1 VNLPPGTSSLPEI
14 LPQKPKKKRLN
25 CPNVLSSAMKS
36 ADINTNTQLSDTI
49 IITVPDRAQMT
60 NDNTSSIAAIDNE
73 FIMLDDTKN
82 QNNET
87 DEPFKINVIWT
98 EAKSNKV
105 EPPQKSS
112 DDIIVIDD
120 DDELLEN
127 QTSNT
132 DENIKISTKKR
143 RLSKHSIEESTDGL
157 NKVRRLAHPLIPLIN
172 LFTCKGCG
180 KY

>member
-14 LPQKPKKKRLN
+14 LPQRPKKKSLN
-25 CPNVLSSAMKS
+25 CSNVLSAAMESAN
-36 ADINTNTQLSDTI
+36 INTNTQLSDTI

-60 NDNTSSIAAIDNE
+60 NDNTSSNTAIDNE
-73 FIMLDDTKN
+73 FIMLDDAKN
-82 QNNET
+82 QNNEI
-87 DEPFKINVIWT
+87 DEPFKINVLWT
-98 EAKSNKV
+98 NAKSNKV
-105 EPPQKSS
+105 EPQKSN
-112 DDIIVIDD
+112 DDVIVIDD

-132 DENIKISTKKR
+132 DENIKMSTKQR

-157 NKVRRLAHPLIPLIN
+157 NKARRLAHPLIPLIN